1 MNARNPY
8 ITGNPVGNTKI
19 FVGREDILQYVIEM
33 VRSDNQNATVLY
45 GQRRIGKTSVLQAL
59 ESRLKKETSYQVVYF
74 SLEGRAS
81 LPLTQLL
88 LILAQTLSNE
98 FNPTGLNTNSIQKQS
113 FKQWFFNWLDN
124 FPTGLVLLLDEFDV
138 LIQPSKIGQATADFF
153 PYFIDDLLPQQKK
166 LKSVFVI
173 GRNINDLTVE
183 AISKFNQF
191 TQKKISLLKPQ
202 EIIKL
207 ICLENHVLDW
217 KDEAIEKVQKL
228 TNGHPFFIQSLCQQ
242 VFDRFYSNKNS
253 NNSIPIVNSKD
264 VEKTIPIVLQT
275 DLNNWEYIWDG
286 LPPSGK
292 VLASALAEEEGRAMT
307 FEALLNRIFGAVGIA
322 IIMRELKEVPKLLQ
336 DWDLIELVENEGYRF
351 RVELLRLWIKEYK
364 SLDEV
369 QQELDYINPSA
380 EILYKAGLELYNNQ
394 HKQEATDLLRRAIDL
409 NPAHIKANQLL
420 ADILCQ
426 YQNFVEASKILKEF
440 SKYNPRATKPQLIIV
455 YMALAQK
462 DERDQDKL
470 EFYNKVLKL
479 EPNHSEAKKQKQEI
493 SARLEAKHRRLIE
506 LVKKIGRDYQ
516 KQIAQ
521 LIGFFFI
528 LGVSSFLP
536 VNFPSN
542 PLFEIEKTD
551 GNNYQ
556 LKSIPSSKSH
566 LLAYLQIIITNS
578 NIKPKEDSFK
588 YEDDKQLTF
597 TRLANTETLTYQIDS
612 TSLKEDT
619 FQYPYF
625 EPNKPT
631 PSPFIFTFQFKNNI
645 QNIEFK
651 CKAVDTKKASVGCEV
666 KQSGYFSILR
676 GIPWWMIG
684 TLIGLLWIILV
695 EVFYAWKNRER
706 DDRF

>member
-217 KDEAIEKVQKL
+217 KDEAIEKVKKL